1 MFKLK
6 KEALKLVSKA
16 ALLNAEKEVNSA
28 CVLWG
33 YQPKMPE
40 TLKQKSVMKCKQHD
54 GLHT

>member
-1 MFKLK
+1 MSKLK

-33 YQPKMPE
+33 YQPKMLE
-40 TLKQKSVMKCKQHD
+40 ALKQKSVMKCK
-54 GLHT
+54 